1 MRAALVASVLV
12 AALGLLQSAPA
23 SAGPLQQRE
32 LVLTVAVKGNGH
44 VTSNDGQIDCPSDC
58 QGSYFFDGEGDPPT
72 VTLTADPDTDWKFV
86 EWSGDCSGHDEQCT
100 VVMDVDRDVTATFAR
115 GELVLTV
122 NVKGEGTVTS
132 DDEQINCP
140 SDCEG
145 FYFFSERGP
154 PTVTLTEHPA
164 PGWKFEGWGG
174 DCSGHD
180 QHCTVV
186 MDDNHRVTATFEQER
201 PPATRRRPRR

>member
-100 VVMDVDRDVTATFAR
+100 VVMDVDLRRHRRLRPGRVGPDRECQGR
-115 GELVLTV
+115 G
-122 NVKGEGTVTS
+122 NRH
-132 DDEQINCP
+132 Q
-140 SDCEG
+140 
-145 FYFFSERGP
+145 
-154 PTVTLTEHPA
+154 
-164 PGWKFEGWGG
+164 
-174 DCSGHD
+174 
-180 QHCTVV
+180 
-186 MDDNHRVTATFEQER
+186 
-201 PPATRRRPRR
+201 RRRADQLPE